1 MQYPLFP
8 YRVEIP
14 YSRQH
19 FIQIIS
25 RILHLRV
32 KIPLRKS
39 FEHGKCRFTIFS
51 LFRKNVCRFFALV
64 TDFRASL
71 PSIPWKPA
79 DFSHQNFHQSVS
91 KNFMKNQQSRS
102 KPTHLVRIN
111 QYHTISYINIH
122 YFLRGFLQNRARTT
136 TQSASAALV
145 SWSRNSLNAAKN
157 RPKERFVDRFR
168 LRI

>member
-1 MQYPLFP
+1 MRYPLFP
-8 YRVEIP
+8 YRVEIS

-25 RILHLRV
+25 TIVHLRV
-32 KIPLRKS
+32 KIPLMKS
-39 FEHGKCRFTIFS
+39 SDHGKHCFAIFS

-79 DFSHQNFHQSVS
+79 DFSHQNFHPSVS

-136 TQSASAALV
+136 ARRASEALV
-145 SWSRNSLNAAKN
+145 TRSRNPLNAAKN
-157 RPKERFVDRFR
+157 RPEGRFVDRFR

>member
-1 MQYPLFP
+1 MWYPLFP
-8 YRVEIP
+8 YRVEIS

-32 KIPLRKS
+32 KIPVMKS
-39 FEHGKCRFTIFS
+39 SEHGKHCFVIFF
-51 LFRKNVCRFFALV
+51 LFWKNVCRFFALV
-64 TDFRASL
+64 TDFRASV
-71 PSIPWKPA
+71 PSTPWKSA

-102 KPTHLVRIN
+102 KPTHPTWII
-111 QYHTISYINIH
+111 QYHTIDYISIH
-122 YFLRGFLQNRARTT
+122 YFSIGSLPNRARTT
-136 TQSASAALV
+136 ARRASAALV
-145 SWSRNSLNAAKN
+145 TRSRNSLSAAKY
-157 RPKERFVDRFR
+157 RPEGRFVDRFR

>member
-1 MQYPLFP
+1 MRYPLFP
-8 YRVEIP
+8 YRVEIS

-25 RILHLRV
+25 KIVHLRV
-32 KIPLRKS
+32 KIPLMKS
-39 FEHGKCRFTIFS
+39 SDHGKHRFAIFS

-71 PSIPWKPA
+71 PSIPWKSA

-102 KPTHLVRIN
+102 KPTHPTWII
-111 QYHTISYINIH
+111 QYHTIDYISIH
-122 YFLRGFLQNRARTT
+122 YFSRDSLQNRARTT
-136 TQSASAALV
+136 ARRASEAFI
-145 SWSRNSLNAAKN
+145 SRSRNSLNAAKN

-168 LRI
+168 LRT